1 MDTMRAMAD
10 EADPPAATSTRIRRP
25 RTRKPSPSDPALGE
39 QKEKNTNGGAGAEVP
54 PKPRRR
60 YRRDRKAK
68 EQTAISDEKEA
79 TPAVE
84 GTSQEERLP
93 TPPRRRDSRSTE
105 TAVEAPPT
113 FMPTPDLESSERRFV
128 GPGESEFAQILD
140 FYGIKWEYEPRTFPL
155 RWEHGHVA
163 EAFSPD
169 FYLPDLNLYVEV
181 TTLKTGLTAE
191 KNRKVRLVKQLYP
204 EVNIRLLKKRDLL
217 RLLTKYGYGP
227 LAPQEVPDVDRIFI
241 NTPHLQKRVKDLGAA
256 ISRDYAGKDPIL
268 VGVLRGVMCFM
279 ADLIRNVS
287 LSIHVDFL
295 AVSDFEG
302 ASAIK
307 ILKDLD
313 ENIMGRDVILVEDIV
328 DTGMTV
334 NHIVDYLWAKKP
346 ASLRICTL
354 LDKSARRLINVD
366 LAYVG
371 FEAPDEFLVGYGL
384 DFRQRYR
391 NLPFVAVLKHEL
403 LP

>member
-1 MDTMRAMAD
+1 MAD

-25 RTRKPSPSDPALGE
+25 RTRKPSPSDPVSGK
-39 QKEKNTNGGAGAEVP
+39 QKEKNVNGGVVGEVP
-54 PKPRRR
+54 PRPRRR
-60 YRRDRKAK
+60 HRRDRKTK
-68 EQTAISDEKEA
+68 EQAAISEVKEA
-79 TPAVE
+79 TSAGHTPE
-84 GTSQEERLP
+84 GRSQGEATLM
-93 TPPRRRDSRSTE
+93 PPSRQNSRSRE
-105 TAVEAPPT
+105 TVAETPPT
-113 FMPTPDLESSERRFV
+113 FVPTPDLESSESRFV
-128 GPGESEFAQILD
+128 GPGEAEFAQILD

-191 KNRKVRLVKQLYP
+191 KNRKVRLVKELYP
-204 EVNIRLLKKRDLL
+204 EINIRLLKKRDLL

-227 LAPQEVPDVDRIFI
+227 LAPQDVPDVDRIFI
-241 NTPHLQKRVKDLGAA
+241 NTPNLEKRVKDLGAA

-279 ADLIRNVS
+279 SDLIRNVS

-295 AVSDFEG
+295 AVSAFEG